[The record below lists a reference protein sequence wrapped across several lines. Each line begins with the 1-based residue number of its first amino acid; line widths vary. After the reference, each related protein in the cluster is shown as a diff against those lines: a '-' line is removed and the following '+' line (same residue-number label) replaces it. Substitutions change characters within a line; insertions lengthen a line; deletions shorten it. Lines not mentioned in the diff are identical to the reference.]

1 MKETSNNER
10 GNYFTV
16 KPPCENTSDLY
27 QLLVV
32 NDDPD
37 VHLVN
42 KIVTKNKDNRR
53 QMASTSA
60 RNIVSHLAA
69 VSYSSF

>member
-1 MKETSNNER
+1 MNTNIKSIVGLAEINSIISDSIVKMKETTDNER
-10 GNYFTV
+10 GNYYTV
-16 KPPCENTSDLY
+16 KPPRKITLDLY

-42 KIVTKNKDNRR
+42 EKQK
-53 QMASTSA
+53 
-60 RNIVSHLAA
+60 
-69 VSYSSF
+69 